1 MFLSLLWLL
10 LHPFVFRCHECSFSR
25 FRLVGGMSLAASSI
39 CAGTLYLET
48 VDPNLDN
55 PEKDPYIEIPE

>member
-1 MFLSLLWLL
+1 
-10 LHPFVFRCHECSFSR
+10 
-25 FRLVGGMSLAASSI
+25 MSLAASSI

-55 PEKDPYIEIPE
+55 PERDPYIEIPE